1 MYLRAFA
8 IYNSSLLVILVI
20 ALRVVSQ
27 HSGLAMFVHLPLLA
41 HSIGEISKRFLT
53 LEPRIL
59 DDA

>member
-8 IYNSSLLVILVI
+8 IYNSSLLVYFVI
-20 ALRVVSQ
+20 ALRAVSH
-27 HSGLAMFVHLPLLA
+27 HSGLTVHLLLLA
-41 HSIGEISKRFLT
+41 HGIGEVGKRFLT